1 MLFFFFSL
9 EDFDIK
15 PGISCVFSNLRSRT
29 VIIQAMLDSQL
40 NTVQIIAIAILPILF
55 AIVVHEVSH
64 GWVAKK
70 LGDNTAYMLGRLT
83 LNPFKHI
90 DPVGTILVPL
100 LMLIFFKFAFGWA
113 KPVPVDW
120 RNLRNPR
127 RDMVLVAAA
136 GPFSNLL
143 MAIGWGL
150 IIHLAALLP
159 NGLLMIKE
167 PFIFMGAIG
176 IFANVILMVF
186 NLLPIPPLDGG
197 RVAVGL
203 LPPRY
208 SHLLSQLEPYGLI
221 IIVLLL
227 MSGFFGGFLM
237 PLIFWVIS
245 IIEVITGLPQDSIL
259 SIMAVLLQGG
269 Q

>member
-1 MLFFFFSL
+1 MLSSPL
-9 EDFDIK
+9 
-15 PGISCVFSNLRSRT
+15 GI
-29 VIIQAMLDSQL
+29 
-40 NTVQIIAIAILPILF
+40 VQIIAIAILPILF

-64 GWVAKK
+64 GFVAKK
-70 LGDNTAYMLGRLT
+70 FGDNTAYMLGRLT
-83 LNPFKHI
+83 LNPFKHV
-90 DPVGTILVPL
+90 DPVGTVLVPL
-100 LMLIFFKFAFGWA
+100 LMLVFTNFVFGWA

-136 GPFSNLL
+136 GPAANLI

-159 NGLLMIKE
+159 NSLLIIKE
-167 PFIFMGAIG
+167 PLIYMGAIG

-203 LPPRY
+203 LPPRLSY
-208 SHLLSQLEPYGLI
+208 MLSQLEPYGLI

-227 MSGFFGGFLM
+227 VSGFFGGFLM
-237 PLIFWVIS
+237 PLILIVIRV
-245 IIEVITGLPQDSIL
+245 IEVVTGLPENSVVSVI
-259 SIMAVLLQGG
+259 AVLIQNS

>member
-1 MLFFFFSL
+1 MFS
-9 EDFDIK
+9 
-15 PGISCVFSNLRSRT
+15 T
-29 VIIQAMLDSQL
+29 QL
-40 NTVQIIAIAILPILF
+40 NIVQIIAIAILPILF

-70 LGDNTAYMLGRLT
+70 FGDNTAYMLGRLT

-100 LMLIFFKFAFGWA
+100 LMLVFFKFAFGWA

-120 RNLRNPR
+120 RNLRNPK
-127 RDMVLVAAA
+127 RDMVFVAAA

-143 MAIGWGL
+143 MAIFWGL

-159 NGLLMIKE
+159 NSLLIIKE
-167 PFIFMGAIG
+167 PLIYMGAIG

-186 NLLPIPPLDGG
+186 NLVPLPPLDGG

-203 LPPRY
+203 LPPRLSY
-208 SHLLSQLEPYGLI
+208 MLSQLEPYGLI
-221 IIVLLL
+221 IIVILLV
-227 MSGFFGGFLM
+227 SGFFGGFLM
-237 PLIFWVIS
+237 PIIFAVIS
-245 IIEVITGLPQDSIL
+245 AIEMITGLPADTTL
-259 SIMAVLLQGG
+259 SLMAVILQGS
-269 Q
+269 